1 MTELVA
7 FIQSHVEYA
16 PFIIFGLLLL
26 AGFNIP
32 ISEDGMLFI
41 TASLAAKNPEYLP
54 QLFAGVYFGAYFS
67 DLICYSLG
75 RIVGP
80 KLLHIKFFAR
90 MVRQDQIDK
99 IHAYYQRYGVITMI
113 LGRFIPFGVRNG
125 LFLTAGL
132 GKMSVIRFATSNL
145 LACTISTITFFT
157 LYYHYGATVIKTVK
171 EVNIVVFVSALAI
184 GGYFYFRRCEV
195 KKQNLTSA
203 PDAKKLVIPKKSSES
218 SCKK

>member
-67 DLICYSLG
+67 D
-75 RIVGP
+75 
-80 KLLHIKFFAR
+80 F
-90 MVRQDQIDK
+90 
-99 IHAYYQRYGVITMI
+99 
-113 LGRFIPFGVRNG
+113 
-125 LFLTAGL
+125 
-132 GKMSVIRFATSNL
+132 NL
-145 LACTISTITFFT
+145 LQPRPNRWTKITS
-157 LYYHYGATVIKTVK
+157 YQ
-171 EVNIVVFVSALAI
+171 VFCPHGEAGSN
-184 GGYFYFRRCEV
+184 R
-195 KKQNLTSA
+195 
-203 PDAKKLVIPKKSSES
+203 
-218 SCKK
+218 